1 MHGAHP
7 PALWNESGHRQIP
20 HDDARVYKTLREA
33 DTVGLFQVES
43 RAQMASLPRNDPDKF
58 YDLVIQVAI
67 IRPGPIVGD
76 MMNPYMERRQ
86 GRQEIRYPILYSNPC
101 CIGPWGV
108 PLFQEQLLRIAM
120 IIANF
125 TGGEAEELRRALGS
139 RRSVEKMRAL
149 ELKLRNGMDQNGVSP
164 AAQEEII
171 KAISS
176 FALYGFPE
184 SHVASFALIAYASAW
199 LKFYY
204 LAAFAAAIL
213 NNQPMGFYSPAVLV
227 KDAQRHGLRVK
238 PVDVLRS
245 SWSCTLEKEE
255 NGTISLRLGFR
266 YVRGLRQGSAAEL
279 EAARA
284 MRSFAS
290 IRNWPVVSLR

>member
-1 MHGAHP
+1 M
-7 PALWNESGHRQIP
+7 
-20 HDDARVYKTLREA
+20 
-33 DTVGLFQVES
+33 ES